1 MGVTEH
7 IEGDECKFAT
17 WTGRTPMAENKVIL
31 KASSIEVKQ
40 NWVKKMRQMIQETY
54 FNTALPTISA
64 RPLTSSSKQ
73 RGSNHSNQTAIKNP
87 STTGSGKSRF
97 SRYDIFMNVA
107 FETNSVFY
115 TIVL

>member
-31 KASSIEVKQ
+31 KASSIEVKH

-64 RPLTSSSKQ
+64 PPLKSSSSAKQ
-73 RGSNHSNQTAIKNP
+73 KGNNHVNQLSVRNP

-97 SRYDIFMNVA
+97 SR
-107 FETNSVFY
+107 
-115 TIVL
+115 

>member
-40 NWVKKMRQMIQETY
+40 TWVEKIRQMIHDTY
-54 FNTALPTISA
+54 FNTALPTISSH
-64 RPLTSSSKQ
+64 PLSSSSTSSKQ
-73 RGSNHSNQTAIKNP
+73 KGSNQVMHKPQP
-87 STTGSGKSRF
+87 TTGSAKSRF
-97 SRYDIFMNVA
+97 SRYSKDYLYSSEKNF
-107 FETNSVFY
+107 FY
-115 TIVL
+115 NFLF

>member
-31 KASSIEVKQ
+31 KASSIDVKQ

-64 RPLTSSSKQ
+64 PPLHANGKRTGNGHHGGNK
-73 RGSNHSNQTAIKNP
+73 NQTTAGP
-87 STTGSGKSRF
+87 TAKSRF
-97 SRYDIFMNVA
+97 SR
-107 FETNSVFY
+107 
-115 TIVL
+115 

>member
-17 WTGRTPMAENKVIL
+17 WTGRVPMAENKVIL
-31 KASSIEVKQ
+31 KASSIESKH

-54 FNTALPTISA
+54 FNTALPSISA
-64 RPLTSSSKQ
+64 RPLTSSKH
-73 RGSNHSNQTAIKNP
+73 RGSNHNNHIPNKNP

-97 SRYDIFMNVA
+97 SRYIIVINIVFD
-107 FETNSVFY
+107 TN
-115 TIVL
+115 

>member
-40 NWVKKMRQMIQETY
+40 TWVEKIRQMIHDTY
-54 FNTALPTISA
+54 FNTALPTISSH
-64 RPLTSSSKQ
+64 PLSSSSSKQ
-73 RGSNHSNQTAIKNP
+73 KNNNQHGQKLQPTSGSTK
-87 STTGSGKSRF
+87 TRF
-97 SRYDIFMNVA
+97 SR
-107 FETNSVFY
+107 
-115 TIVL
+115 

>member
-64 RPLTSSSKQ
+64 PPLSSSSSAKR
-73 RGSNHSNQTAIKNP
+73 RGNNHHGGAKNTSNTA
-87 STTGSGKSRF
+87 GGKSRF
-97 SRYDIFMNVA
+97 NNHGGRSDQLVEMKNLFQ
-107 FETNSVFY
+107 
-115 TIVL
+115 

>member
-31 KASSIEVKQ
+31 KASSIEVKH

-64 RPLTSSSKQ
+64 PPIKSSSSTKQ
-73 RGSNHSNQTAIKNP
+73 RGIN
-87 STTGSGKSRF
+87 STQVLAKHQSASASGRSRF
-97 SRYDIFMNVA
+97 SRWV
-107 FETNSVFY
+107 
-115 TIVL
+115 VLL

>member
-31 KASSIEVKQ
+31 KASSIDVKQ
-40 NWVKKMRQMIQETY
+40 NWVKKLRQMIQETY

-64 RPLTSSSKQ
+64 PPLPSSSSSSGKR
-73 RGSNHSNQTAIKNP
+73 RGNNNQGAGKGSSN
-87 STTGSGKSRF
+87 TGGGKSRF
-97 SRYDIFMNVA
+97 SRYVVSFFWMRSYFQIHN
-107 FETNSVFY
+107 E
-115 TIVL
+115 

>member
-64 RPLTSSSKQ
+64 HPLSSSSSSKQ
-73 RGSNHSNQTAIKNP
+73 RRNNHGNQVSIKNP
-87 STTGSGKSRF
+87 STTGSGRSRF
-97 SRYDIFMNVA
+97 SR
-107 FETNSVFY
+107 
-115 TIVL
+115 